1 MVDCTFFHKTSSGEM
16 PLDAGFSQEAL
27 LFNPIEVITA
37 QELNRIAI
45 KTTKRVTLI
54 FMGYI

>member
-1 MVDCTFFHKTSSGEM
+1 M
-16 PLDAGFSQEAL
+16 PLDFGFSQEAL

-37 QELNRIAI
+37 QELKKKAI
-45 KTTKRVTLI
+45 KTTKSVKLI

>member
-1 MVDCTFFHKTSSGEM
+1 M